1 VKPFLI
7 VNPQA
12 ANGSTGRH
20 FDDISAAVRAAV
32 GEHGHAFTE
41 RPMHASDLA
50 RRALRDGADLVI
62 AVGGDGTI
70 NEVVNGFFEEPS
82 HGAPPRPVRP
92 GAALGILPR
101 GTGGDLR
108 RTVGLEGDLRS
119 CAPRL
124 SGQGRPIDVGHI
136 DFVDRKGQPTA
147 RYFINVAEAGVGSD
161 VVRIAN
167 SSSKLLGG
175 KITFALASLRALAGW
190 KDVPVRWSLDGG
202 PFEEGGVTTFAVA
215 NGRCFGGGMVVAPG
229 ARLDDGLFHV
239 TIWSGYS
246 LADFVLRS
254 GAMYDGS
261 HVNLKGT
268 RTATARSVRLEPG
281 RSAAG
286 PIDVEADGELI
297 GRLPATFTVVPG
309 ALRLIS

>member
-7 VNPQA
+7 VNPRA
-12 ANGSTGRH
+12 ANGATGRH

-50 RRALRDGADLVI
+50 RRALREGADLVI

-70 NEVVNGFFEEPS
+70 NEVVNGFFEEPRY
-82 HGAPPRPVRP
+82 GDAPRPVRA

-108 RTVGLEGDLRS
+108 RTLGLDGDLRS

-124 SGQGRPIDVGHI
+124 KHESRPVDVGRI
-136 DFVDRKGQPTA
+136 DYVDFKGQPAA

-167 SSSKLLGG
+167 ASSKLLGG
-175 KITFALASLRALAGW
+175 KLTFALASLRALAGW
-190 KDVPVRWSLDGG
+190 RDVPVRWSLDGA
-202 PFEEGGVTTFAVA
+202 PPEEGSVTTFAIA
-215 NGRCFGGGMVVAPG
+215 NGRCFGGGMIVAPG
-229 ARLDDGLFHV
+229 ALLDDGLFHV

-246 LADFVLRS
+246 LSDFVLRS
-254 GAMYDGS
+254 GSMYDGS

-268 RTATARSVRLEPG
+268 RTATARSVRLEP
-281 RSAAG
+281 AAG
-286 PIDVEADGELI
+286 ARGPVNIEADGELI

-309 ALRLIS
+309 VVRLVS

>member
-1 VKPFLI
+1 MKPFLI
-7 VNPQA
+7 VNPRA
-12 ANGSTGRH
+12 ANGTTGRH

-41 RPMHASDLA
+41 RPMHASELA
-50 RRALRDGADLVI
+50 RRALREGADLVI
-62 AVGGDGTI
+62 AVGGDGTM
-70 NEVVNGFFEEPS
+70 NEVVNGFFEAPG
-82 HGAPPRPVRP
+82 HGDPPRPVRP

-108 RTVGLEGDLRS
+108 RTVGLEGDLRA

-124 SGQGRPIDVGHI
+124 TGERRPIDVGRI
-136 DFVDRKGQPTA
+136 DFVDGKGQPTA

-175 KITFALASLRALAGW
+175 KLTFALASLRALAGW
-190 KDVPVRWSLDGG
+190 RDVPVRWSLDGG
-202 PFEEGGVTTFAVA
+202 PFQEGSVTTFAVA

-229 ARLDDGLFHV
+229 ALLDDGVFHV

-246 LADFVLRS
+246 LSDFVLRS
-254 GAMYDGS
+254 AAMYDGS
-261 HVNLKGT
+261 HVKLKGT
-268 RTATARSVRLEPG
+268 RTATARSVRLEPLPG
-281 RSAAG
+281 ARG
-286 PIDVEADGELI
+286 PLDIEADGELI

-309 ALRLIS
+309 VVRLVS

>member
-7 VNPQA
+7 VNPRA
-12 ANGSTGRH
+12 ANGTTGRH

-41 RPMHASDLA
+41 RPMHASELA
-50 RRALRDGADLVI
+50 RRALREGADLVI

-70 NEVVNGFFEEPS
+70 NEVVNGFFEAPG
-82 HGAPPRPVRP
+82 HGDPPRPVRP

-108 RTVGLEGDLRS
+108 RTVGLEGDLRA

-124 SGQGRPIDVGHI
+124 TGERRPIDVGRI
-136 DFVDRKGQPTA
+136 DFVDGKGQPTA

-175 KITFALASLRALAGW
+175 KLTFALASLRALAGW
-190 KDVPVRWSLDGG
+190 RDVPVRWSLDGG
-202 PFEEGGVTTFAVA
+202 PFQEGSVTTFAVA

-229 ARLDDGLFHV
+229 ALLDDGVFHV

-246 LADFVLRS
+246 LSDFVLRS
-254 GAMYDGS
+254 AAMYDGS
-261 HVNLKGT
+261 HVKLKGT
-268 RTATARSVRLEPG
+268 RTATARSVRLEPLPG
-281 RSAAG
+281 ARG
-286 PIDVEADGELI
+286 PLDIEADGELI

-309 ALRLIS
+309 VVRLVS

>member
-7 VNPQA
+7 VNPRA
-12 ANGSTGRH
+12 ANGATGRH

-32 GEHGHAFTE
+32 GEHAYAFTE
-41 RPMHASDLA
+41 RPMHASELA
-50 RRALRDGADLVI
+50 RRALREGAELVI

-70 NEVVNGFFEEPS
+70 NEVVNGFFEAPA
-82 HGAPPRPVRP
+82 HGDPPRPVRP

-108 RTVGLEGDLRS
+108 RTVGLDGDLRA

-124 SGQGRPIDVGHI
+124 SGERRPIDVGHI
-136 DFVDRKGQPTA
+136 DFIDSKGQPTA

-175 KITFALASLRALAGW
+175 KLTFAVASLRALAGW
-190 KDVPVRWSLDGG
+190 RDVIVRWSLDGG
-202 PFEEGGVTTFAVA
+202 PFQEGPVTTFAVA
-215 NGRCFGGGMVVAPG
+215 NGRCFGGGMIVAPG
-229 ARLDDGLFHV
+229 ALLDDGLFHV

-246 LADFVLRS
+246 LSDFVLRS
-254 GAMYDGS
+254 AAMYDGS
-261 HVNLKGT
+261 HVKLKGT
-268 RTATARSVRLEPG
+268 RTATARSVRLEPSPG
-281 RSAAG
+281 ARG
-286 PIDVEADGELI
+286 PVNIEADGELM

-309 ALRLIS
+309 ALRLVS